1 MKDYD
6 FGALFAGMTRVQI
19 VPRYRM
25 NREAPA
31 NERISFVVEAPTVAA
46 LGEWQALANAAA
58 EISTQ
63 EGAPALTQFAPE
75 DSGLEPLLAAI
86 KVRRDYFARHIVE
99 VRTGTK
105 PTEITDETRPAL
117 VAHLETAARLP
128 LFVELELEWRALGV
142 VDDDSE
148 KDSAR

>member
-46 LGEWQALANAAA
+46 LGEWQALANVAAA
-58 EISTQ
+58 ID
-63 EGAPALTQFAPE
+63 EGE
-75 DSGLEPLLAAI
+75 DLGPLLEAI

-105 PTEITDETRPAL
+105 PTEITDETRPGL

-148 KDSAR
+148 KGCAR